1 MASQQKEKMPVKFDF
16 LDFQDSLQP
25 YLDLLSVSCTALAY
39 KANEHD
45 DNGLNLIAHAIEA
58 QISQIDELC
67 KKYHSLYNK

>member
-1 MASQQKEKMPVKFDF
+1 MSQKQVEKQKTQFDF

-45 DNGLNLIAHAIEA
+45 DKGLNLIAHAIDA
-58 QISQIDELC
+58 QIEQIEELC
-67 KKYHSLYNK
+67 NKYHALYNK